1 MLYSEFLEIVYEAFY
16 DLTYASTLCLLS
28 YPKFYEGSTPKSDM
42 STILKHL
49 HFLELSVWNC
59 LDFTYTISFF

>member
-49 HFLELSVWNC
+49 HFLELSV
-59 LDFTYTISFF
+59 